1 MHWGLILATQG
12 GRDRTREE
20 GIKKNDAKIKN
31 IKQLA
36 NKECINKT
44 RKFHLSTRNIHDH
57 RFHVMLFTK
66 AS

>member
-1 MHWGLILATQG
+1 MHWVSILATQS

-20 GIKKNDAKIKN
+20 GIKKNDPKVKN

-44 RKFHLSTRNIHDH
+44 RKFDLSTRNIHDH

>member
-1 MHWGLILATQG
+1 MRWGLILATWG
-12 GRDRTREE
+12 GTDRTREE
-20 GIKKNDAKIKN
+20 GIKKNDPKVKN

-36 NKECINKT
+36 SKEYINKT
-44 RKFHLSTRNIHDH
+44 RKFDLSTRNIQDH